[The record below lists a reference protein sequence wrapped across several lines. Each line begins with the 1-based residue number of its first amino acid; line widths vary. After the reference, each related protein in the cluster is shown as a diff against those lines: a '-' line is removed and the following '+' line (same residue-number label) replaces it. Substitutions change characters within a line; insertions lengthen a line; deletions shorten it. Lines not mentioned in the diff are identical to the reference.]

1 MEERIKKIKESLRE
15 VHQWPSVYIFKF
27 IFENS
32 MEKREEVLSI
42 FSEDVEVGVKYS
54 REGNYVSLTIK
65 EVIYKSQD
73 VLDRYLEASKVEGV
87 IAL

>member
-1 MEERIKKIKESLRE
+1 MEERIRKIKQSLNE
-15 VHQWPSVYIFKF
+15 VHQWPSIYVFKF

-32 MEKREEVLSI
+32 MDKRNEVLNI

-65 EVIYKSQD
+65 EVIYKSED
-73 VLDRYLEASKVEGV
+73 VLDRYLQASKVDGV

>member
-1 MEERIKKIKESLRE
+1 MEERIRKIKASLSE
-15 VHQWPSVYIFKF
+15 VHQWPSIYIFKF

-32 MEKREEVLSI
+32 MDKRNEVLSI

-65 EVIYKSQD
+65 EVIYKSED
-73 VLDRYLEASKVEGV
+73 VLDRYLQASKVDGV